1 MIPITMTNPGERVLV
16 KRIAGKDETRHH
28 LNELGLME
36 GDTVSVIQNNK
47 GNVILQV
54 KDARIALDEK
64 MAMRIQI

>member
-1 MIPITMTNPGERVLV
+1 MMPITMADPGESVLV

-36 GDTVSVIQNNK
+36 GDTVTVIQNNG

-54 KDARIALDEK
+54 KSGRIALDQK
-64 MAMRIQI
+64 MAMRIQV